1 MAAPLSGRV
10 VLVTGGGRG
19 IGRGHCL
26 ALSAQG
32 ASVVVNDP
40 GVSRDGTAG
49 DGAGPAA
56 DVVAEV
62 EASGGKAVAHT
73 GSVSC
78 WDDVADMIKM
88 AVETFGTLTGV
99 VNNAGIVRDSM
110 VATCTEADWDAVIA
124 VHLKGTF
131 AVTKHACEYWRAQ
144 SKAGNRI
151 DARIVNTVSGAGLWG
166 NAGQSAYGAA
176 KAAIANLTVV
186 TAMEAAR
193 YGVAVNAI
201 SPLAITRISED
212 FFSGAKADD
221 PALNPALSSQ
231 VVAHQRA
238 QTQPY
243 RGLRRGARLLSR
255 QRRCFAAVLRDRS
268 GGQLAVRHV
277 TTRPGRPIADGLVS
291 RVRPDRVRRRCSDCP
306 RSERQLREKSQRLK
320 NLSGRSTNSKTTPS
334 GERRNAM

>member
-1 MAAPLSGRV
+1 MTGPLSGRV

-26 ALSAQG
+26 ALSAKG

-40 GVSRDGTAG
+40 GVSRDGSAG

-56 DVVAEV
+56 DVVAEI
-62 EASGGKAVAHT
+62 EAAGGKAVSHT
-73 GSVSC
+73 GSVSS
-78 WDDVADMIKM
+78 WEDVADMITT

-110 VATCTEADWDAVIA
+110 VATSTEADWDAVIA

-144 SKAGNRI
+144 AKAGNQI

-166 NAGQSAYGAA
+166 NVGQSAYGAA

-186 TAMEAAR
+186 TAMEARR

-201 SPLAITRISED
+201 SPLAVTRISEG
-212 FFSGAKADD
+212 FFSGEKADD
-221 PALNPALSSQ
+221 PALDPARSSD
-231 VVAHQRA
+231 VVAWLQSPDSSWLTGQILRVNGDTLSRIESFTEAPGRYHAKDGVSLQFSEIGQA
-238 QTQPY
+238 VSWLYGTSP
-243 RGLRRGARLLSR
+243 RGLAGPLPTA
-255 QRRCFAAVLRDRS
+255 
-268 GGQLAVRHV
+268 
-277 TTRPGRPIADGLVS
+277 
-291 RVRPDRVRRRCSDCP
+291 
-306 RSERQLREKSQRLK
+306 
-320 NLSGRSTNSKTTPS
+320 
-334 GERRNAM
+334 